1 MEIEEYNKMYKFEA
15 HYWWWVGK
23 RAIIKQLLD
32 VLKLDSVNIL
42 DVGCGTGANLDFYKN
57 MEIFLV

>member
-1 MEIEEYNKMYKFEA
+1 MEIEEYNKMYKFEE

-32 VLKLDSVNIL
+32 VL
-42 DVGCGTGANLDFYKN
+42 
-57 MEIFLV
+57 